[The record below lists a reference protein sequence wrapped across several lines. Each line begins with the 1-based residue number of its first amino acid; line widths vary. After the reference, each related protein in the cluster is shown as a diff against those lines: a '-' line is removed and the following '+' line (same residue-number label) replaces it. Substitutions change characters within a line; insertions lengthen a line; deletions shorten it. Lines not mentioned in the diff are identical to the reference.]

1 MTLRATLYRQLEPA
15 AWPQPGLSPLNR
27 LLVAAI
33 IMATLL
39 AIIETE
45 PLITRGQEHWFAI
58 AQLAFGLLFVA
69 EYAGRLWSLAEAP
82 GTDSAA
88 RHRWRFVRSPG
99 GIIDLV
105 VILATFLPF
114 IAPNAAAFRLL
125 RLVRIVGLARLGRL
139 SLAMHSVGEAIHS
152 RRYELAVTGGL
163 AATLLILGASGLYWL
178 EGELQPDKFGSI
190 PRALWWAVI
199 TMTTIGYG
207 DVYPITAA
215 GRFVAALVAIAG
227 IGLIAMPT
235 GILASAFSDAM
246 QRNRER
252 FAVSADDRAD

>member
-1 MTLRATLYRQLEPA
+1 MRLRAALYRQLEPA
-15 AWPQPGLSPLNR
+15 AWGRPGLSPLNR

-33 IMATLL
+33 IIATLL

-45 PLITRGQEHWFAI
+45 PLLTRGKEHWFAW
-58 AQLAFGLLFVA
+58 AQIGFGLLFIA
-69 EYAGRLWSLAEAP
+69 EYAGRIWSLAEAP
-82 GTDSAA
+82 GPVSVA
-88 RHRWRFVRSPG
+88 RRRWQFMRSVG

-125 RLVRIVGLARLGRL
+125 RLIRIVGLARLGRL

-152 RRYELAVTGGL
+152 RRYELAVTAGL
-163 AATLLILGASGLYWL
+163 AAMLLILGASGLYWL
-178 EGELQPDKFGSI
+178 EGEIQPDKFGSI

-215 GRFVAALVAIAG
+215 GRFVASLVAIAG

-235 GILASAFSDAM
+235 GIIAAAFSDAM
-246 QRNRER
+246 QRNRARYE
-252 FAVSADDRAD
+252 ATDDELTD